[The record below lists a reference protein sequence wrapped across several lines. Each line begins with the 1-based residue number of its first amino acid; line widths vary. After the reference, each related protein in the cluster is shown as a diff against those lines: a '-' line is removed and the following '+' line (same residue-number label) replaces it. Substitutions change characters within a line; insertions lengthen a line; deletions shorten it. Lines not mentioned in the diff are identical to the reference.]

1 MTVSVSVL
9 ITSPPSFMS
18 HIIPIVGA
26 NVPLMREIYSPLPC
40 IRRNILFSELC
51 EEVHSLTGVVLCPYF
66 VLRKCGF
73 CLPNGSSRDTYIHPD
88 PPRVKCVYCV
98 VKIFS

>member
-1 MTVSVSVL
+1 
-9 ITSPPSFMS
+9 MS

-40 IRRNILFSELC
+40 IRRNIPFSELC

-66 VLRKCGF
+66 VLRKLVFVCLMVVLVTHTYTPRSTTCKMCLLCGKNIF
-73 CLPNGSSRDTYIHPD
+73 IEEYLNSGSCMI
-88 PPRVKCVYCV
+88 
-98 VKIFS
+98 IFQ